1 MIENREDV
9 SARIVI
15 ARATRFR
22 ENTNRL
28 GPMVEIWLHV
38 ARIYVVRVR
47 SPRAHMIE
55 KRNR

>member
-38 ARIYVVRVR
+38 ARIYAVRVR

-55 KRNR
+55 KQNR